1 MTGQFKKIVELNIGS
16 VDAINYS
23 GRHDK
28 DFLSRIFLR
37 DSVLDRVLESKRY
50 FLVGEKGTGKTAY
63 ATLLS
68 NMEHK
73 NTTST
78 IRSITGTDYQRFI
91 KQKSLGHLQV
101 SSFTDIW
108 RVILLLLVSDNI
120 RSSESRAILQST
132 KFQALKSA
140 TETYYTDAFSP
151 EIINAIEF
159 VENAEINAGLTLSNV
174 GKIGAKE
181 GNTLKIAGS
190 GFQTSLI
197 HIEQQFRDAIG
208 SLKLNKDHILF
219 IDGVDVRPSDI
230 DFPIYIECIKGLA
243 NAAWSLNLD
252 YFSNIRDSRG
262 RIKVV
267 VLLRPDIFDAIGF
280 HNSNAKIRDNSV
292 QLDWKTT
299 YSDYKTSRLFRLID
313 GILGKQ
319 QKSCEGLTLGS
330 SWKHYFNYSIA
341 NKRIAEKLDDPFV
354 SFLRYSFYRPRDI
367 ISFMLILQEYVGQH
381 RPNADQFTENDF
393 EKCQQDYS
401 EYLLGEVKDHLSF
414 YHSEADFDEL
424 TGFFRFLKGKS
435 RFSWRDFQDAFREYN
450 LSIKNRALTI
460 KQLTES
466 PESFLQFLYSM
477 NVIGYDE
484 TSDNKL
490 ANFSHWC
497 FRDRSSVTLNPKI
510 PPNLGA
516 ATERPYSVHPGLARA
531 LKVGGV

>member
-1 MTGQFKKIVELNIGS
+1 MTSQFKKISDLNIGS

-23 GRHDK
+23 ARQDK

-68 NMEHK
+68 NMEYK
-73 NTTST
+73 NTASA

-108 RVILLLLVSDNI
+108 RVILLLLMADNI
-120 RSSESRAILQST
+120 QSSESSAILRSP
-132 KFQALKSA
+132 KFSDLKA
-140 TETYYTDAFSP
+140 AIETYYNSAFAP

-159 VENAEINAGLTLSNV
+159 VENAEINFGLNASQV
-174 GKIGAKE
+174 AKVSMKE
-181 GNTLKIAGS
+181 GSTSKVVSS
-190 GFQTSLI
+190 GFQTSLV
-197 HIEQQFRDAIG
+197 HIEQQFREAIG
-208 SLKLNKDHILF
+208 SLKLSKDHILF
-219 IDGVDVRPSDI
+219 IDGVDVRPSEI
-230 DFPIYIECIKGLA
+230 DFPLYLECIKGLA

-299 YSDYKTSRLFRLID
+299 YGDYRTSRLFRLID
-313 GILGKQ
+313 GILEKQ
-319 QKSCEGLTLGS
+319 QADGENLALGTA
-330 SWKHYFNYSIA
+330 WNHYFSYYII
-341 NKRIAEKLDDPFV
+341 NKRIAERLDDPFI

-367 ISFMLILQEYVGQH
+367 ISYILILQEYVGQH
-381 RPNADQFTENDF
+381 RPNAHNFTEKDF
-393 EKCQQDYS
+393 EKCQQSYS

-414 YHSEADFDEL
+414 YHSEADFEEL
-424 TGFFRFLKGKS
+424 TGFFRFLNGKS
-435 RFSWRDFQDAFREYN
+435 RFSWRDFQDAFKEYN
-450 LSIKNRALTI
+450 LSIKHRVLTI

-466 PESFLQFLYSM
+466 PEAFLQFLYGM

-484 TSDNKL
+484 TSDDKL
-490 ANFSHWC
+490 ANFVHWS